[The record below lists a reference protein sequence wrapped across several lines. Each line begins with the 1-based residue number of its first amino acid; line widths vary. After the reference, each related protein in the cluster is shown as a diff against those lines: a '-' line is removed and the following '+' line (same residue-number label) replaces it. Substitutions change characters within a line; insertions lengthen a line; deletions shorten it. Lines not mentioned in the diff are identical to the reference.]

1 MLSNTGDL
9 FAKYGKKYGIDP
21 ALLAAISMHET
32 GNGTSNA
39 ARNKN
44 NLGGMMDP
52 KSNWQSLMTFDSIE
66 DGIDAMARNLK
77 KNYFDQGLNSIDAIA
92 RKYAPQ
98 GAANDPRGLNKYW
111 TTGVNKFYSAL
122 SGRE

>member
-1 MLSNTGDL
+1 MFVKAGN
-9 FAKYGKKYGIDP
+9 KYGIDP

-52 KSNWQSLMTFDSIE
+52 STNWSTLQSFDSLE
-66 DGIDAMARNLK
+66 AGIDAMARNLK
-77 KNYFDQGLNSIDAIA
+77 RNYFDKGLTTIESIQK
-92 RKYAPQ
+92 KYAPQ
-98 GAANDPRGLNKYW
+98 GAANDPNGLNKYW
-111 TTGVNKFYSAL
+111 VSGVSKYYNQL
-122 SGRE
+122 RG